1 MTDRNLE
8 LEITTHPREEML
20 MELEETISSG
30 LFGIMITYPEHIEF
44 KLKPK
49 DEWVKV
55 FYRWTYIC
63 SITQAQYLRF
73 VDDESSLNKDFR
85 TDDNNKAD
93 SL

>member
-8 LEITTHPREEML
+8 LEKITHPREEML

-55 FYRWTYIC
+55 FYR
-63 SITQAQYLRF
+63 
-73 VDDESSLNKDFR
+73 
-85 TDDNNKAD
+85 
-93 SL
+93 